1 MYLNASFF
9 FLLLSKS
16 NLPKIKLLNFFFSK
30 PISKYPPIKRD
41 ISFWIQ
47 NDHTFKQNKLI
58 DCIQS
63 HSNLVQ
69 EIKAIDEFTNASGR
83 KSLTL
88 RIIFCSYENSLNDE
102 TVNVILSQMKI
113 ELEKQ
118 HKIEFR

>member
-1 MYLNASFF
+1 M
-9 FLLLSKS
+9 
-16 NLPKIKLLNFFFSK
+16 FSK

-58 DCIQS
+58 DYIQS

-83 KSLTL
+83 KSLTF